1 MARNTTAVDATNQYL
16 GKEST
21 VQIGEIGQGDV
32 EVVDKPLPEGALEL
46 EAFMNEPVTVMVYE
60 STDENDMDMVLVG
73 VNGVSQYFRRGTPQT
88 VKRKFVER
96 LARAK
101 RTDFD
106 QKIDARMGEAMN
118 NLRQRHGLRYP
129 FTVVEDRNP
138 RGGAWLKGVLAETQ

>member
-32 EVVDKPLPEGALEL
+32 EVVDKPLPSGALEL

-73 VNGVSQYFRRGTPQT
+73 VNGVSQYFRRGVAQT
-88 VKRKFVER
+88 V
-96 LARAK
+96 
-101 RTDFD
+101 
-106 QKIDARMGEAMN
+106 
-118 NLRQRHGLRYP
+118 
-129 FTVVEDRNP
+129 TVSYTHLTLPTTPYV
-138 RGGAWLKGVLAETQ
+138 